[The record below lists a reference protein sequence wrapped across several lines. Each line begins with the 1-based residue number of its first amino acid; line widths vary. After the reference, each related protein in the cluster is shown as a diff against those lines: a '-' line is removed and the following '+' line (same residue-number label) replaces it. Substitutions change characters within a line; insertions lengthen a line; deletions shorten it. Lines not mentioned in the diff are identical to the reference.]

1 MSLNVIELNDTGLRV
16 TRDGVVVCVSPGVA
30 LVDAHGVVCGDA
42 ALRRAQVQPRDVYQ
56 HFWRQLNETPLP
68 DARRHCRH
76 HADLAYHHLASVLDA
91 AGRPA
96 EAVLVVPS
104 HYQDAE
110 LALLLGIA
118 AALKL
123 KVAASIVA
131 ISSIHLLGK
140 FMEASTIP
148 NDKLLWYTII
158 HMAFVVSA
166 LLLGL
171 LDKMVFQSHRSE
183 H

>member
-1 MSLNVIELNDTGLRV
+1 M
-16 TRDGVVVCVSPGVA
+16 
-30 LVDAHGVVCGDA
+30 
-42 ALRRAQVQPRDVYQ
+42 
-56 HFWRQLNETPLP
+56 
-68 DARRHCRH
+68 
-76 HADLAYHHLASVLDA
+76 
-91 AGRPA
+91 
-96 EAVLVVPS
+96 
-104 HYQDAE
+104 
-110 LALLLGIA
+110 
-118 AALKL
+118 KL

-171 LDKMVFQSHRSE
+171 LDKMVFQSHRSG